1 MIQNSQCSY
10 SKVGEKFKIKS
21 KLIKLS
27 KGDFF
32 SKTRQKW
39 HESKDVNFIIII
51 IARSIFYLALITNQN
66 CQSSSSRRASMY
78 SCMRL
83 DGIRSRLCDNG
94 FTGTGAVSALS
105 LSASTYIVSSSSL
118 SGSASSLARVF
129 LN

>member
-32 SKTRQKW
+32 SKTRKKW
-39 HESKDVNFIIII
+39 HESKDVNFIIIII

-66 CQSSSSRRASMY
+66 CQIV
-78 SCMRL
+78 L
-83 DGIRSRLCDNG
+83 FKKG
-94 FTGTGAVSALS
+94 FH
-105 LSASTYIVSSSSL
+105 
-118 SGSASSLARVF
+118 VF
-129 LN
+129 LHALGWNSIAFVR